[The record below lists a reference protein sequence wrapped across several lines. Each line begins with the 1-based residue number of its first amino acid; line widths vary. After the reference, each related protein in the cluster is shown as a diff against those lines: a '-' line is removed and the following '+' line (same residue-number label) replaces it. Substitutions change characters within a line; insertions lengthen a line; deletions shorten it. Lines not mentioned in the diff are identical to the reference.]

1 MRLQETSRTMVE
13 TPGICT
19 DTASCDVARSG
30 RTVAV
35 PLGTP
40 FVCPGCGSGLVPPVQ
55 ATEPGAAHKMPA
67 AVPMALMGAGLL
79 VLGGAVFLGRELGAA
94 AQAPAPLVSNESP
107 KALSRPAPLVKL
119 AAAAPD
125 LAPPGVR
132 PLLPVQATP
141 PAALASAASVARPA
155 ETRPAT
161 PALQAGAPAPAAAPV
176 RTVTGAVLPAAVAP
190 AALPR
195 VALAPAATTLPAGP
209 SPAPAVSAPVAASL
223 AAAAVAPLPPAIAD
237 QGFSPVPVLGGSP
250 AYPSELAA
258 DGRRGRVN
266 VTCQISAEGFPSA
279 CRAAAGRGGPA
290 FAASALAWLA
300 HAHVRYRPVILH
312 GHPVEGV
319 HSWTVAIEEA
329 PSVLAEAKRQQQD
342 AAKAE
347 AAKTALAAEATK
359 TALGAGSRLP
369 AASLSRAAIPMP
381 AASPLPAVSLS
392 VQPVIARQVM
402 AAPPHAANDRPFSSH
417 VVAGGAPLFPAAY
430 DDSRPGAVT
439 VQCTIEEDG
448 APSLCRVLKAVGG
461 GAFENAVQSWLAS
474 GRVRF
479 RPVISAGHAVP
490 SEESWTIVFN
500 SVPAP

>member
-107 KALSRPAPLVKL
+107 KALSRPAPPVKL
-119 AAAAPD
+119 AAAAP
-125 LAPPGVR
+125 AGAAGR
-132 PLLPVQATP
+132 
-141 PAALASAASVARPA
+141 AALFRSRPPSGPLPPRGARPA

-195 VALAPAATTLPAGP
+195 VALAPAATTLPAGS

>member
-94 AQAPAPLVSNESP
+94 AQAPAPLVFNESP
-107 KALSRPAPLVKL
+107 KVLSRPAPLVKL
-119 AAAAPD
+119 AAAAP
-125 LAPPGVR
+125 AS
-132 PLLPVQATP
+132 T
-141 PAALASAASVARPA
+141 ASAARPA

-347 AAKTALAAEATK
+347 AAKTALGAEATK